1 MSNLNV
7 QSLFVWIV
15 MMAKFEH
22 NDKNVNNCNQFE
34 ICVDGKFMKNNC
46 SLGKIFDE
54 KLNNCVKGS
63 CYKTTYI
70 NYDKAKK
77 HEKCVV

>member
-1 MSNLNV
+1 MENL
-7 QSLFVWIV
+7 LKIIV
-15 MMAKFEH
+15 H
-22 NDKNVNNCNQFE
+22 W
-34 ICVDGKFMKNNC
+34 
-46 SLGKIFDE
+46 GKIFDE

-70 NYDKAKK
+70 NFDESKK